1 MLNPPAGKRFT
12 ADCAE
17 HLRAAISEAGGNE
30 VFAVGRLNGEGR
42 VESVSVT
49 ARGNEGAV
57 PAVYGLDGDGGGM
70 PDVLIHNHP
79 GGFLSPSDND
89 LLIAARAAED
99 GIGSYIVDNDVG
111 KVYVIAEP
119 VRGKKQAK
127 LDADDIISRLQEGG
141 AIAKRLP
148 AYENR
153 ASQLDLMRVVIR
165 AFNENCLAA
174 AEAGTGVGKSFAYL
188 LPALSFAALNSERVV
203 ISTAT
208 ITLQQQ
214 LFEKDIPLVNSALTK
229 PVKAVL
235 VKGRGN
241 YLCRRRLG
249 DMLNQSR
256 LDLDFAG
263 AEKELQAIA
272 EWASATKTGGRS
284 DLPFVP
290 EESLWARVCSDADNC
305 MGLRCHAREDC
316 FVMKLRREAAD
327 AGILVVNHHL
337 LFADLAARRDGAG
350 YGGTVVLPPYRRV
363 IIDEAHKTE
372 SSATSFFAGQFS
384 SPGVFRQLARL
395 FRQRGAQRSGLLVRL
410 AALLPGGEEGG
421 DEWQA
426 ETEGVRDAAEELNR
440 QALELCGEN
449 VFRLIPARESIIAGR
464 LLPYIEK
471 TRRLLLRFTGKAAAL
486 LEAALVKAA
495 EDAGGGDASGG
506 MIQRSAG
513 QPVFIRSTA
522 ASRRDAT
529 AERTFGAGRDCLA
542 DLIWELRSALRRLQK
557 LCGVCS
563 VFIEYRD
570 HPQEAVWIER
580 RHSPRADGK
589 DWALFNTAPVSIAE
603 QLKEALFQANRTVI
617 CVSATLTV
625 SGSFNY
631 WASRTGVARAKY
643 PEGGAKDVLYGV
655 FPSPFPYESAVLTA
669 VPADAP
675 DPNGRDFQDF
685 VNEAVFRLAEA
696 SGGSALTLF
705 TSFESLYAAYRSA
718 APRLEALGIRC
729 LKQGEDDRSRL
740 LRAFIVDE
748 SSVLFA
754 ADSFWE
760 GVDAPGAT
768 LRLVIVCRLP
778 FKSPNDPIFEA
789 RSESIER
796 EGGNPFMDLSVPE
809 AVMKLRQG
817 FGRLVRGS
825 GDSGAVVILDSRLL
839 RKRYGSLFLKS
850 LPKTRYCFE
859 SLDNVVSR
867 VAF

>member
-1 MLNPPAGKRFT
+1 MLKRFT
-12 ADCAE
+12 EDCAE
-17 HLRAAISEAGGNE
+17 RLRAAIIEAGGNE
-30 VFAVGRLNGEGR
+30 VFATGRLDSEGR
-42 VESVSVT
+42 VVSVSVT
-49 ARGNEGAV
+49 ARGNKGAV
-57 PAVYGLDGDGGGM
+57 PAVYGLDGDGM

-99 GIGSYIVDNDVG
+99 GIGSYIVDNGVSR
-111 KVYVIAEP
+111 VYVIAEP
-119 VRGKKQAK
+119 VRGKKQVK
-127 LDADDIISRLQEGG
+127 LKADAIIARLQEGG

-148 AYENR
+148 AYEVR
-153 ASQLDLMRVVIR
+153 ASQLDLMRVVIK
-165 AFNENCLAA
+165 AFNEDSLAA

-214 LFEKDIPLVNSALTK
+214 LFEKDIPLVNSALAK

-249 DMLNQSR
+249 DMLNQR
-256 LDLDFAG
+256 QLDLDFIG
-263 AEKELQAIA
+263 AEKDFASIV
-272 EWASATKTGGRS
+272 EWASSTNTGSRS

-290 EESLWARVCSDADNC
+290 EEALWARVCSDADNC
-305 MGLRCHAREDC
+305 MGMRCYAREDC

-337 LFADLAARRDGAG
+337 LFADLAARREGAG

-372 SSATSFFAGQFS
+372 GSATSFFTGQFS
-384 SPGVFRQLARL
+384 SPGIFRQLARL
-395 FRQRGAQRSGLLVRL
+395 FRRRGAQSGGLLVRL
-410 AALLPGGEEGG
+410 AAFLPAGAGEEDGA
-421 DEWQA
+421 DWQA
-426 ETEGVRDAAEELNR
+426 ETEAVRDAVEELNT
-440 QALELCGEN
+440 QALELCGES
-449 VFRLIPARESIIAGR
+449 VFRLIPAREALIAER
-464 LLPYIEK
+464 LLPYMEK
-471 TRRLLLRFTGKAAAL
+471 TRRLLLRFTGKVAAIVEAAAG
-486 LEAALVKAA
+486 KAS
-495 EDAGGGDASGG
+495 EEGSGGG
-506 MIQRSAG
+506 
-513 QPVFIRSTA
+513 TA
-522 ASRRDAT
+522 RD
-529 AERTFGAGRDCLA
+529 
-542 DLIWELRSALRRLQK
+542 DLIWELRAALRRLQK

-563 VFIEYRD
+563 VFIEYQD
-570 HPQEAVWIER
+570 HPLEAVWIER
-580 RHSPRADGK
+580 RRPGRAGAPYPGGK

-603 QLKEALFQANRTVI
+603 QLKEALFQANRTVV

-631 WASRTGVARAKY
+631 WASRTGIERAKD

-655 FPSPFPYESAVLTA
+655 FPSPFPYERAVLTA

-696 SGGSALTLF
+696 SGGSALALF
-705 TSFESLYAAYRSA
+705 TSFESLYAAYGSA
-718 APRLEALGIRC
+718 APRLQAIGIRC

-740 LRAFIVDE
+740 LRAFIADE

-768 LRLVIVCRLP
+768 LRLVIMCRLP
-778 FKSPNDPIFEA
+778 FKSPNDPVFEA

-850 LPKTRYCFE
+850 LPKTRCCFE
-859 SLDNVVSR
+859 SLDTVVSR
-867 VAF
+867 VSF